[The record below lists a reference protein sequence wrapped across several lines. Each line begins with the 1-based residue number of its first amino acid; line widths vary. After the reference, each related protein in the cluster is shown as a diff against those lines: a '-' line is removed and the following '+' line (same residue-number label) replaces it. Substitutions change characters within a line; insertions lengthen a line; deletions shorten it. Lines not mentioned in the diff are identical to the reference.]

1 MVDNRR
7 DACSIRM
14 RQRWIYLSVFLLS
27 GLAVR
32 PASADGLDIVW
43 KRSSSTPTTRGAVV
57 AFSPD
62 GQIIASGTRVSGNKA
77 IELWRSSDGALLRTL
92 ILPLPL
98 QVPDGENISAIA
110 FSPDGRLLATSH
122 VYGTVR
128 LWRASDGHLVYALTG
143 AGNNIAFSPDGQLLA
158 TASKDG
164 KVRLWRMADGTLLRL
179 VIQGRMLDMPAIAFS
194 PDGKIL
200 ATSAGEAGLPLR
212 KPPFPRDTK
221 LWRVSDGKLL
231 RTIKGHTS
239 WASFVPLIF
248 SPDGQTLAAGQG
260 SQIWLWRIGDGTLLR
275 KLRFHHWAVNL
286 ASFSPDGKI
295 LVSGAAD
302 PHVTGVGRGE
312 IAIWRARD
320 GELLHTYDPGGRVWA
335 AALSPD
341 SRLITYGLAEPAT
354 VVVARNPGEA
364 LSEQAQ
370 TQQR

>member
-1 MVDNRR
+1 MGNNGRR
-7 DACSIRM
+7 RHLIGMRARWAALGALLLGGIAACLVM
-14 RQRWIYLSVFLLS
+14 
-27 GLAVR
+27 
-32 PASADGLDIVW
+32 ADGLDIIW
-43 KRSSSTPTTRGAVV
+43 SGGAPSGGQTVV

-62 GQIIASGTRVSGNKA
+62 GQIVASSTRTPGTKT
-77 IELWRSSDGALLRTL
+77 IEFWRASDGALLRTL
-92 ILPLPL
+92 TLPLPNAE
-98 QVPDGENISAIA
+98 DISAIT
-110 FSPDGRLLATSH
+110 FSPDARLLATSH
-122 VYGTVR
+122 VHGTVR
-128 LWRASDGHLVYALTG
+128 LWRASDGHLVYALPG

-164 KVRLWRMADGTLLRL
+164 KARLWRMADGTLLRL

-200 ATSAGEAGLPLR
+200 ATSAGEAGIPLR

-341 SRLITYGLAEPAT
+341 SRLISYGLAEPAT